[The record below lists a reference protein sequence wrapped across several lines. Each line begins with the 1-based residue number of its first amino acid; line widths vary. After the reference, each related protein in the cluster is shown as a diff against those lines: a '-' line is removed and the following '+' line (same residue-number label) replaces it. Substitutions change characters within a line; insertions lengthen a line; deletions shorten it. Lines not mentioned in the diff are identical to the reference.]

1 MPDAAMSISPDLITA
16 EQLARPPYSEHS
28 CQLVDG
34 QVENVTPAS
43 WRHGAVAG
51 RIHGEL
57 YVWAKAHGGQV
68 VGAETGFVVRRNPDT
83 VRAPDVAFLRAGRPV
98 HAAPFVEGAPDLAV
112 EVLSPDAR
120 AGATAR
126 MVRDY
131 LLGGAA
137 EVWVVDPENGTVTV
151 HTPPNRAVVLGAGD
165 ALRGGELLPG
175 FALGLDELFAD

>member
-1 MPDAAMSISPDLITA
+1 MSLFSDLITA
-16 EQLARPPYSEHS
+16 EQLLRPPYSERA
-28 CQLVDG
+28 CELLAG
-34 QVENVTPAS
+34 QVEDVTPAS

-57 YVWAKAHGGQV
+57 YVWAKAHGGHV

-83 VRAPDVAFLRAGRPV
+83 VRAPDVAFVRAGRAV
-98 HAAPFVEGAPDLAV
+98 HASTFVEGAPDLAV

-131 LLGGAA
+131 LVGGAA
-137 EVWVVDPENGTVTV
+137 EAWVVDPENGTVTV
-151 HTPPNRAVVLGAGD
+151 HTPPNRAVVLGPGD
-165 ALRGGELLPG
+165 VLRGGELLPG
-175 FALGLDELFAD
+175 FALGLDELFAA